1 LEQQAP
7 GGGEQEQAAEIV
19 SVDHHFPAADTSSEV
34 TNEGSGGRERVCGG
48 VEAEARRARRAMA
61 SRLARLAA
69 LRGRAAGR
77 EDRAAVRIQA
87 FYRGYLVRKS
97 FVSPAYQT
105 SSKCALHED
114 KNVYAKIEM
123 HFLLNFRQFIGS
135 FWKTKCVMAE
145 PYATANKVVFHI
157 SSDPAHCVGNERLT
171 SAKRSFLLPVKSSL
185 LALFPC

>member
-1 LEQQAP
+1 LGQQGP

-87 FYRGYLVRKS
+87 FYRGYLVRTQR
-97 FVSPAYQT
+97 FVSPA
-105 SSKCALHED
+105 KLLPNARLHED

-123 HFLLNFRQFIGS
+123 YFENSVCFR
-135 FWKTKCVMAE
+135 FWKTECVMAE
-145 PYATANKVVFHI
+145 PYAT
-157 SSDPAHCVGNERLT
+157 
-171 SAKRSFLLPVKSSL
+171 VK
-185 LALFPC
+185 